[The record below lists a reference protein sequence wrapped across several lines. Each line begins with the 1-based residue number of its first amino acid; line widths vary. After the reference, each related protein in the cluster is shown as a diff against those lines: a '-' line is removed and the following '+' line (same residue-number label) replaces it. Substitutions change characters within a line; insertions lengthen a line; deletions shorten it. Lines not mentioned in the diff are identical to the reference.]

1 MALSGQSELSLKY
14 LSSFFIRQT
23 KLNILRLVFFDL
35 HIQVMRVEGGSYNAR
50 SFLRSCLLLTSKEAG
65 QVMLAYPRGTG
76 AGDIKVVLQEVPT
89 GRIVQELGL
98 GKPVLDIKTASIN
111 NIQYLAIL
119 GETELS
125 MYRMET

>member
-1 MALSGQSELSLKY
+1 MCLLLS
-14 LSSFFIRQT
+14 
-23 KLNILRLVFFDL
+23 
-35 HIQVMRVEGGSYNAR
+35 QVMRVEGGSYNAR

-98 GKPVLDIKTASIN
+98 GKPVLDIKAASIN